1 MNKLAL
7 LSLVLGACTHD
18 ITTIDEADT
27 SANIDVLYV
36 LDTSVDRADYDLMA
50 GQLDDLTT
58 QLTAIDGT
66 LPSLHVG
73 VVTADVGNQG
83 TDDALPPAAF
93 RNCSGTGDAGRL
105 AVFDAPLSDSYAED
119 LRGPDDARLQ
129 NFDGEL
135 TDIVGALSNPAAIK
149 FGCEIAQ
156 PMEAMRRAL
165 DPAANPGFL
174 RDKAK
179 LMVVFLSSDDDCS
192 LKSGSFLSADGAN
205 GALCASEGVVC
216 DDDPG
221 EDGTHTNCA
230 PRTDGLVTPVDD
242 YVDFLTT
249 LKGSESRVTVAAVA
263 GPSEPFTTTGG
274 VIEPSCT
281 GAGGDHK
288 PAVRLNAL
296 ADAFGGAKVNGCTQD
311 GAYNTI
317 AGTFADR

>member
-1 MNKLAL
+1 MNKLVL

-18 ITTIDEADT
+18 ITSIDEADG
-27 SANIDVLYV
+27 SANVDVLYV
-36 LDTSVDRADYDLMA
+36 LDTSTDRADYDAMA

-73 VVTADVGNQG
+73 VVTADVGIQG
-83 TDDALPPAAF
+83 TDDALPPGAF
-93 RNCSGTGDAGRL
+93 RNCAGTGDGGRL
-105 AVFDAPLSDSYAED
+105 AVFDAPVGDPYAED
-119 LRGPDDARLQ
+119 LRGPDDTRVQ
-129 NFDGEL
+129 NFEGEL
-135 TDIVGALSNPAAIK
+135 TDIVGLLSNPAAAK
-149 FGCEIAQ
+149 FGCEVAQ

-165 DPAANPGFL
+165 DPAINPGFL

-192 LKSGSFLSADGAN
+192 LKSGSFLDASSDN
-205 GALCASEGVVC
+205 GTLCASEGVVC

-221 EDGTHTNCA
+221 TDGTHTNCV
-230 PRTDGLVTPVDD
+230 PRSDGLVTPVDD
-242 YVDFLTT
+242 YVDFLVE
-249 LKGSESRVTVAAVA
+249 LKGAENRVTVAAVA
-263 GPSEPFTTTGG
+263 GPSDPFVTTGG
-274 VIEPSCT
+274 SIEPSCT

-311 GAYNTI
+311 GAYDTI

>member
-1 MNKLAL
+1 MNKLVL

-27 SANIDVLYV
+27 SANVDVLYV
-36 LDTSVDRADYDLMA
+36 LDTSVDRANYDTMA
-50 GQLDDLTT
+50 GQLDDLTA
-58 QLTAIDGT
+58 QLAAIDGT

-73 VVTADVGNQG
+73 VVTADIGNQG
-83 TDDALPPAAF
+83 TDDELPPAAF
-93 RNCSGTGDAGRL
+93 RNCAGTGDAGRL
-105 AVFDAPLSDSYAED
+105 AVFDAPLADAYAED
-119 LRGPDDARLQ
+119 LRGPDATRLQ

-135 TDIVGALSNPAAIK
+135 VDVIDLLSNPAAAK
-149 FGCEIAQ
+149 FGCEVAQ

-165 DPAANPGFL
+165 APAANPGFL
-174 RDKAK
+174 RDNAK

-192 LKSGSFLSADGAN
+192 LKSGSFLGANNAN
-205 GALCASEGVVC
+205 GALCASEGVTC

-221 EDGTHTNCA
+221 EDGTHTNCV
-230 PRTDGLVTPVDD
+230 PSTDGLVTPVAD
-242 YVDFLTT
+242 YVEFLTT
-249 LKGSESRVTVAAVA
+249 LKGASSRVTVAAVA
-263 GPSEPFTTTGG
+263 GPSGPFVTTGG

-311 GAYNTI
+311 DAYSTI
-317 AGTFADR
+317 AGAFADR